1 MRAIFFGTPEV
12 ARLALEELISS
23 RHDVVAVVTQPDRPK
38 GRSGT
43 PLPSPVKER
52 ALEAGLPVLQP
63 QTPKQDGFAD
73 QLGAYSPG
81 VLAVVAYGHI
91 LPVAVLEVAPAI
103 NAHYSLLPRYR
114 GAAPVQRAI
123 EAGERETGVTTFL
136 LEPSMD
142 SGPIVMQARVDIERG
157 ETAGELLAR
166 LAPIGADLLVRS
178 IDALEDGSIAPA
190 AQDPALA
197 SPAPK
202 VRPEDARID
211 WTLPADRIVDSI
223 HAFNP
228 SPGAW
233 TTWQG
238 ARLKVWR
245 AEQVDGLPGEPG
257 APAGTADLVH
267 AGRGAVRLVE
277 VQPEG
282 GRRMTGADF
291 ARGRPANDADRYGT
305 SDPPGGR

>member
-12 ARLALEELISS
+12 ARIALEELLASH
-23 RHDVVAVVTQPDRPK
+23 HDVVAVVTQPDRPK

-43 PLPSPVKER
+43 PRPSPVKER
-52 ALEAGLPVLQP
+52 ALDAGVPVLQP

-73 QLGAYSPG
+73 ELRAFSPG
-81 VLAVVAYGHI
+81 VLAVVGYGHI

-123 EAGERETGVTTFL
+123 EAGERETGVSTFL

-142 SGPIVMQARVDIERG
+142 SGPIIMQARVDIARG

-178 IDALEDGSIAPA
+178 IDDLEDGTIAPIP
-190 AQDPALA
+190 QDPALA

-202 VRPEDARID
+202 VAPQDARID
-211 WTLPADRIVDSI
+211 WTRPAERIVDAI

-233 TTWQG
+233 TTWRG

-245 AEQVDGLPGEPG
+245 AQ
-257 APAGTADLVH
+257 A
-267 AGRGAVRLVE
+267 
-277 VQPEG
+277 
-282 GRRMTGADF
+282 
-291 ARGRPANDADRYGT
+291 
-305 SDPPGGR
+305 